1 LEYASDTT
9 VNHKDVKIIIRTNTL
24 YDKGRQAEVT
34 HEYVYEENGKVYW
47 WNKDLEEFTVL
58 YDFGAEIG
66 EEWEIKVGTQSLVM
80 HVEGVE
86 YYVYEGTSYKK
97 MMVNDQSNLFSG
109 TIMCSIGH
117 LTSFFP
123 ERLMTRDKNY
133 QVEGLRCYWRNGF
146 LTYKFGDKDCDEVY
160 QEYHNG
166 IEEDGPS
173 TGSGT
178 LTVYPNPTHGVLVVE
193 TRSATSLPAA
203 NEYHI
208 TNLMGQTVQTG
219 SITAETQQIDV
230 SALPQGMYFISVGDM
245 TRKFVVR

>member
-1 LEYASDTT
+1 
-9 VNHKDVKIIIRTNTL
+9 
-24 YDKGRQAEVT
+24 
-34 HEYVYEENGKVYW
+34 
-47 WNKDLEEFTVL
+47 
-58 YDFGAEIG
+58 
-66 EEWEIKVGTQSLVM
+66 
-80 HVEGVE
+80 
-86 YYVYEGTSYKK
+86 
-97 MMVNDQSNLFSG
+97 
-109 TIMCSIGH
+109 MCGIGH

-146 LTYKFGDKDCDEVY
+146 LTYKYGDKDCDEVY

-166 IEEDGPS
+166 IEEDGHS

-178 LTVYPNPTHGVLVVE
+178 FTVYPNPTHGVLVVE
-193 TRSATSLPAA
+193 TRRAMSLPA
-203 NEYHI
+203 ETYHI

-219 SITAETQQIDV
+219 SLNAETQQINV